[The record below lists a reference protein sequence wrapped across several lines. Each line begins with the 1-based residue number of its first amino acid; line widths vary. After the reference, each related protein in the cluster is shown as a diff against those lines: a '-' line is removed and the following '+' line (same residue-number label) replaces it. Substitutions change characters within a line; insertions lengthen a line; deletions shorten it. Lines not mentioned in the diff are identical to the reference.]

1 LNFVRSW
8 IALLLIE
15 RCKLRVKRR
24 AFLFGQMQLLPRR
37 STIAFATF
45 VFLAQSSL
53 AQLSEPNESE
63 TVRVRVSMNSDG
75 SRTVYKFDDAR
86 RKAVATTTGEDGKL
100 RQRIDYDLDEAGHV
114 SSGNV
119 FGPDGRLRFKSRYVY
134 DSAGRLQ
141 EETQSAEDG
150 TVLHKIVYSYDQN
163 GKQTGYSIFDGS
175 GKLLGRTTALIMNPA
190 PSPKSR
196 AKRSR

>member
-1 LNFVRSW
+1 
-8 IALLLIE
+8 
-15 RCKLRVKRR
+15 
-24 AFLFGQMQLLPRR
+24 MQPPLRR
-37 STIAFATF
+37 STIAFATL
-45 VFLAQSSL
+45 VSLVPLGLAQSP
-53 AQLSEPNESE
+53 EPSARDA
-63 TVRVRVSMNSDG
+63 VRVMMTMNSDG
-75 SRTVYKFDDAR
+75 SRTVYKFDDAHH
-86 RKAVATTTGEDGKL
+86 KAVATTTGEDGKT
-100 RQRIDYDLDEAGHV
+100 RQRIDYDLDESGRF

-119 FGPDGRLRFKSRYVY
+119 FGPDGRLLFKSRYIY
-134 DSAGRLQ
+134 DSAGRPQ

-175 GKLLGRTTALIMNPA
+175 GKLLGRTIAPSMNPS